1 MILKQIEI
9 RNFRGI
15 AFLSLA
21 CRQTSLLIGENTWG
35 KSSLLD
41 AITLMMSPGNESFR
55 LEEADFFRPQADRP
69 AATCLIELTFG
80 PASPDERVPESL
92 SDLLPGDT
100 PDHGLRFSFTG
111 QRHESGVTQDF
122 AFPDYPHLAPSMVH
136 QLIQHLRALCPVL
149 RLRDARFSPPVSAL
163 LPPAV
168 VHLSDQA
175 SATRLLQGKD
185 TLQGEDVLQQALI
198 LLCRLSGHYFHIRAG
213 GGLSG
218 LPVSGE
224 KNELLWL
231 QLNEL
236 NRKLAKTARQDRAAV
251 LHALLKLLT
260 GASTVIPLT
269 EQASPLILL
278 EDPETRLHP
287 RMLSMMWQFLAL
299 LPAQKVVTTNSSDLV
314 SMVPLESIYR
324 LDRYQDITR
333 CWHIPDEGMSRDE
346 LRKVTF
352 HIQVNRPSALFAR
365 CWLLVE
371 GETEVWL
378 INELARQTGF
388 SLAPEGIRVVEFA
401 QSGLKPLLRFAAHM
415 GIRWHVLTDGDE
427 AGAKYAAIATSNLSG
442 PQKERHHLT
451 RFPAPDIEHYFYR
464 NGFAEVYHHAAQL
477 PAHGQGGI
485 RRVIT
490 RAIQHSSKP
499 SLAIAVANEVAE
511 RGSQSIPLLLRKMMA
526 RVRGLA
532 RGRYDES

>member
-1 MILKQIEI
+1 MMLKQIEI

-21 CRQTSLLIGENTWG
+21 FRQISLLTGENAWG

-41 AITLMMSPGNESFR
+41 ALTLMMSPATGPFR
-55 LEEADFFRPQADRP
+55 LTGSDFFRPQGEQP
-69 AATCLIELTFG
+69 AGSCLIELTFG
-80 PASPDERVPESL
+80 PGSPAEGLPVSIAA
-92 SDLLPGDT
+92 LLPADT
-100 PDHGLRFSFTG
+100 AAPVLRFRFRACRTAQG
-111 QRHESGVTQDF
+111 ITQDF
-122 AFPDYPHLAPSMVH
+122 SFPDYPHLTQPAVL
-136 QLIQHLRALCPVL
+136 QLTECLRTLCPVL
-149 RLRDARFSPPVSAL
+149 RLHDARFSPAGLAELAPRDGSQPEEVSAL
-163 LPPAV
+163 W
-168 VHLSDQA
+168 SE
-175 SATRLLQGKD
+175 LQS
-185 TLQGEDVLQQALI
+185 DVLPGEEVLRQAVT
-198 LLCRLSGHYFHIRAG
+198 LLCRLSGHYFNIRTG
-213 GGLSG
+213 GTISQ
-218 LPVSGE
+218 LPVSE
-224 KNELLWL
+224 AKNDLLWQ

-236 NRKLAKTARQDRAAV
+236 NRKLAKIARQDRATV
-251 LHALLKLLT
+251 LYTLLMLLAGT
-260 GASTVIPLT
+260 PSVGTVSDN
-269 EQASPLILL
+269 ASPLILL

-287 RMLSMMWQFLAL
+287 MMLSMIWQFLAL

-324 LDRYQDITR
+324 LDRYQQIIR
-333 CWHIPDEGMSRDE
+333 CWHLPDEGMSRDE

-388 SLAPEGIRVVEFA
+388 SLASEGIRVVEFA

-427 AGAKYAAIATSNLSG
+427 AGAKYAAIATSHLTAQ
-442 PQKERHHLT
+442 QKVQHHLT
-451 RFPAPDIEHYFYR
+451 RFPAADIEHYFYR
-464 NGFAEVYHHAAQL
+464 NGFAEVYRQAAQL
-477 PAHGQGGI
+477 SEHEPGGM

-499 SLAIAVANEVAE
+499 SLAIAVASDVAA
-511 RGSQSIPLLLRKMMA
+511 RGSQSIPLLLRKMIG

-532 RGRYDES
+532 RGRFG

>member
-1 MILKQIEI
+1 MLLKQIEI

-15 AFLSLA
+15 AFLSLSF
-21 CRQTSLLIGENTWG
+21 RQISLLIGENAWG

-41 AITLMMSPGNESFR
+41 ALTLMMSPAAGSAPLTES
-55 LEEADFFRPQADRP
+55 DFFRPQDDEP
-69 AATCLIELTFG
+69 AESCLIELTFG
-80 PASPDERVPESL
+80 PVSPDGSL
-92 SDLLPGDT
+92 PASLAALLPADSAAR
-100 PDHGLRFSFTG
+100 GLRFSFSACRTAQG
-111 QRHESGVTQDF
+111 IAQDF
-122 AFPDYPHLAPSMVH
+122 SFPDHPDLKESAVY
-136 QLIQHLRALCPVL
+136 QLIQSVRTLYPVL
-149 RLRDARFSPPVSAL
+149 RLRDARFSPPGTAGANQEEGSQPSERTLTGA
-163 LPPAV
+163 AQEM
-168 VHLSDQA
+168 DA
-175 SATRLLQGKD
+175 
-185 TLQGEDVLQQALI
+185 LQGEEVLQQALT

-213 GGLSG
+213 GALSG

-224 KNELLWL
+224 KNDLLWQ
-231 QLNEL
+231 QLNAL
-236 NRKLAKTARQDRAAV
+236 NRKLAKTARSDRAPV
-251 LHALLKLLT
+251 LRALLMLLAGT
-260 GASTVIPLT
+260 PSAGNIPDD
-269 EQASPLILL
+269 ARPLILL

-287 RMLSMMWQFLAL
+287 MMLSMVWQFLSL

-324 LDRYQDITR
+324 LDRYQQITR

-352 HIQVNRPSALFAR
+352 HIQVNRPTALFAR

-388 SLAPEGIRVVEFA
+388 SLASEGIRVVEFA

-427 AGAKYAAIATSNLSG
+427 AGAKYAAIATSYLTER
-442 PQKERHHLT
+442 QTERHHLT
-451 RFPAPDIEHYFYR
+451 RFPAADIEHYFYR
-464 NGFAEVYHHAAQL
+464 NGFAEVYRQVAQL
-477 PAHGQGGI
+477 PEQGPGGMK
-485 RRVIT
+485 RVIT
-490 RAIQHSSKP
+490 RAIQLSSKP

-511 RGSQSIPLLLRKMMA
+511 RGSESIPRLLRKMMG

-532 RGRYDES
+532 RGRYG

>member
-1 MILKQIEI
+1 MMLKQIEI

-21 CRQTSLLIGENTWG
+21 FRQVSLLIGENAWG

-41 AITLMMSPGNESFR
+41 ALTLMMSPAAESFR
-55 LEEADFFRPQADRP
+55 LTETDFFRTQDDKP
-69 AATCLIELTFG
+69 AGACLIELTFG
-80 PASPDERVPESL
+80 PDSPAGKLPAAIAA
-92 SDLLPGDT
+92 LLPADPGAR
-100 PDHGLRFSFTG
+100 GLRFSFSARRTTQG
-111 QRHESGVTQDF
+111 ISQDF
-122 AFPDYPHLAPSMVH
+122 SFPDYPHLTQPVVS
-136 QLIQHLRALCPVL
+136 QLIHALRVLCPVL
-149 RLRDARFSPPVSAL
+149 RLRDARFSSPEVM
-163 LPPAV
+163 
-168 VHLSDQA
+168 A
-175 SATRLLQGKD
+175 STAEGSRQTGEVLMAGTEQQN
-185 TLQGEDVLQQALI
+185 TLQGEDVLQQALT

-213 GGLSG
+213 GALSE
-218 LPVSGE
+218 LPVSEE
-224 KNELLWL
+224 KNDLLWQ

-236 NRKLAKTARQDRAAV
+236 NRKLAKTARPERAPV
-251 LHALLKLLT
+251 LRALLMFLARPPFAGTL
-260 GASTVIPLT
+260 PD
-269 EQASPLILL
+269 EASPLILF

-287 RMLSMMWQFLAL
+287 MMLSMIWQFLAL

-314 SMVPLESIYR
+314 SMVPLESVYR
-324 LDRYQDITR
+324 LDRYQQITR
-333 CWHIPDEGMSRDE
+333 CWHIPDEGMSHDE

-352 HIQVNRPSALFAR
+352 HIQVSRPSALFAR

-388 SLAPEGIRVVEFA
+388 SLASEGIRVVEFA

-427 AGAKYAAIATSNLSG
+427 AGAKYAAIATSHLTEK
-442 PQKERHHLT
+442 QTERHHLT
-451 RFPAPDIEHYFYR
+451 RFPAADIEHYFYR
-464 NGFAEVYHHAAQL
+464 NGFAEVYRQAAQL
-477 PAHGQGGI
+477 PEHGPGGMN
-485 RRVIT
+485 RVIT

-511 RGSQSIPLLLRKMMA
+511 RGSQSIPLLLRKMMG

-532 RGRYDES
+532 RGRFG